1 MPGRQISTTPCP
13 HDFHFP
19 TFSQST
25 KGVVFAC
32 FGLRQSEEVARRMLG
47 RLGDPPKAPKM
58 ISLNHALRRVP
69 VRLSLAL
76 ALLLHLHTA
85 LLPAATLF
93 WDSDG
98 TAGGATGGTGT
109 WNTSAL
115 LWNNAGAMT
124 AWDNSAGNV
133 ASFGGTAG
141 IVTLGAPVT
150 TTGLTF
156 TSSGYT
162 ITSTEENPYVLSL
175 GGLINVTTAG
185 HSAIVASDIAF
196 TLASGVAG
204 AGNTTLAADYDINGG
219 GFTFGKSGTGTLT
232 MASNLTNGGGLTV
245 SGGVMNLTGSYVLNT
260 YGAGLTVSSGTFNVS
275 GTLGSAAVAFGQSA
289 FSGNSVT
296 NFSGNAYISGA
307 SSTFRVGESTN
318 ATVNITAGTVTVGAL
333 SGGLVLG
340 RSSASAQG
348 FMNISGGSLV
358 MSGNGVVRIGAG
370 YTNAENSG
378 ASVLTISG
386 TGHFNAGTTT
396 GTIQLGSGLAGN
408 TNSTGTIHLNGG
420 TLSTLRSIMGGTV
433 GASIFNFNGGTLKA
447 TGATMT
453 LATSLTTVNVR
464 DGGGIID
471 TSGFNVSI
479 SKALTHSSIEGDAA
493 IDGGLTKSGAGVLTF
508 AGADANTYTG
518 ITRVYGGE
526 LALSKTAGVNAIAGD
541 IIVGDGTSTAL
552 LRLINADQIAN
563 TSVITLQGLDANAGV
578 FRLNGKNETIG
589 GLASVNG
596 EGIVENESATAA
608 VLTLNNT
615 GTQSYSGIL
624 RNGSLA
630 GTLSLVKTG
639 TGTQILATATTFT
652 GSTTINAGTLKF
664 GVNNALNSTTPLV
677 LAAAGGQATLSLD
690 GHSWATGAIT
700 IYNATSTSTSQ
711 AVIDL
716 GEGGLLALGAT
727 TVTVNNDNNP
737 LGATITGGTIDF
749 GATSRT
755 FAIADSS
762 NAIADLTIA
771 SNIITGAGSI
781 GLTKTG
787 AGTLRLSGTVNLNG
801 AITVSGGVLEIA
813 GTTSHPPA
821 TFNTTVGS
829 TTTPAVLRIVDGGNY
844 TTGTLSL
851 GNGTTFKG
859 GTLVMTGGVLTVN
872 PTSTQS
878 GVLLGSAGYG
888 GLFLSGGT
896 INTKRVDSGDGT
908 TDAAISILRVDGG
921 TLNTSRY
928 IMTRNERWEFTV
940 TGGQVVR
947 SNEGIALAF
956 RSGATAA
963 TATTTAQGVMT
974 VAGGVVDNGLLTL
987 TFGQQNDASA
997 QGTAHLNLNA
1007 GTFINNR
1014 INFYNNTGMA
1024 LQAFVNFNGGL
1035 WRATQST
1042 ALIATAS
1049 TGGTG
1054 SIKTY
1059 VNGAFGNFAGGAVI
1073 DSNGFTPT
1081 LSNALLA
1088 PTGHGVTS
1096 ITITGGGSGYIGA
1109 PYVEIS
1115 GGGGTGA
1122 TAYATVD
1129 LDPASPNYGKV
1140 TGIVVTNPGRDYT
1153 STPTITLKGGG
1164 GTGAIVGIV
1173 STAENTS
1180 GGLTKLGMG
1189 TLILS
1194 GTEANTYTGMTSVNA
1209 GELHL
1214 SKTDGITAV
1223 AGDITVGTGSG
1234 AAILKLINSN
1244 QISNTSTITFNGT
1257 GANAGVFRLN
1267 NRSDTVGG
1275 LSSTGGAGIVENKSG
1290 VAGESTLTVNVTSGT
1305 RTFTGIIRNGDGTG
1319 TDGTLALTKTGAGTQ
1334 VLTANNTYTGATT
1347 ITEGTLQLGNGGAT
1361 GSVGTADID
1370 IGTQGTLAI
1379 NRSDQ
1384 YTLFNHI
1391 KGSGALAI
1399 NNAPTGTVIID
1410 SVDNTYSG
1418 GTRVNSGTLMLL
1430 NAYGT
1435 GTGGGNVTVEAGGK
1449 LAGNGYIT
1457 ANAGNSVTVRGSFSI
1472 GQVST
1477 FAEDFHIE
1485 TSGGGS
1491 FIVEEGGVLVF
1502 DITSG
1507 MGSGMLNAPEE
1518 ADMLYLKGNVVLQG
1532 GSILRVET
1540 PNALVDWALGDAWQ
1554 IIDWTSLGGTT
1565 RTGTFTYFELPELS
1579 NEYDWDVSQL
1589 YTAGI
1594 ISIGE
1599 AAAVP
1604 EPGRALLLAGAC
1616 AMMALRRR
1624 RISRQG

>member
-1 MPGRQISTTPCP
+1 
-13 HDFHFP
+13 
-19 TFSQST
+19 
-25 KGVVFAC
+25 
-32 FGLRQSEEVARRMLG
+32 
-47 RLGDPPKAPKM
+47 
-58 ISLNHALRRVP
+58 
-69 VRLSLAL
+69 
-76 ALLLHLHTA
+76 
-85 LLPAATLF
+85 
-93 WDSDG
+93 
-98 TAGGATGGTGT
+98 
-109 WNTSAL
+109 
-115 LWNNAGAMT
+115 
-124 AWDNSAGNV
+124 
-133 ASFGGTAG
+133 
-141 IVTLGAPVT
+141 
-150 TTGLTF
+150 
-156 TSSGYT
+156 
-162 ITSTEENPYVLSL
+162 
-175 GGLINVTTAG
+175 
-185 HSAIVASDIAF
+185 
-196 TLASGVAG
+196 
-204 AGNTTLAADYDINGG
+204 
-219 GFTFGKSGTGTLT
+219 
-232 MASNLTNGGGLTV
+232 
-245 SGGVMNLTGSYVLNT
+245 
-260 YGAGLTVSSGTFNVS
+260 
-275 GTLGSAAVAFGQSA
+275 
-289 FSGNSVT
+289 
-296 NFSGNAYISGA
+296 
-307 SSTFRVGESTN
+307 VGEGTN
-318 ATVNITAGTVTVGAL
+318 ATVNITAGTVTLGAA

-340 RSSASAQG
+340 RSTATAQG

-358 MSGNGVVRIGAG
+358 LSGNGNLVRIGAG

-408 TNSTGTIHLNGG
+408 TASTGTIHLNGG
-420 TLSTLRSIMGGTV
+420 TLSTLRTIMGGTV

-464 DGGGIID
+464 DGGGGID

-479 SKALTHSSIEGDAA
+479 LKGLTHSTIEGDAA
-493 IDGGLTKSGAGVLTF
+493 IDGGITKSGAGVLTF
-508 AGADANTYTG
+508 GGTEANTYTG
-518 ITRVYGGE
+518 VTRVYGGE

-541 IIVGDGTSTAL
+541 ITIGDGTTTAL
-552 LRLINADQIAN
+552 LRLVNADQIAN

-589 GLASVNG
+589 GLVSVNG
-596 EGIVENESATAA
+596 EGIVENESTTNA

-624 RNGSLA
+624 RNGSLS
-630 GTLSLVKTG
+630 GVLSLIKTG
-639 TGTQILATATTFT
+639 TGTQILASATTYT
-652 GSTTINAGTLKF
+652 GITTINAGTLKF

-690 GHSWATGAIT
+690 GHSWATGGIT

-716 GEGGLLALGAT
+716 GEDGLLTLGAA

-749 GATSRT
+749 GTTTRT

-762 NAIADLTIA
+762 NAIADLTIE
-771 SNIITGAGSI
+771 SDIITGAGSI
-781 GLTKTG
+781 GLIKTG
-787 AGTLRLSGTVNLNG
+787 AGTLRLSGTVSLNG
-801 AITVSGGVLEIA
+801 TVTLSTGVLEIA

-821 TFNTTVGS
+821 TFSTTVGS
-829 TTTPAVLRIVDGGNY
+829 ATGPAVLRIVNGGDY
-844 TTGTLSL
+844 TTGALNLGVGPTLKGASL
-851 GNGTTFKG
+851 
-859 GTLVMTGGVLTVN
+859 VVTGGVITMN

-878 GVLLGSAGYG
+878 GVLLGSTGYG
-888 GLFLSGGT
+888 GMFLSGGT

-908 TDAAISILRVDGG
+908 TEAAISILRVDGG

-928 IMTRNERWEFTV
+928 IMFRNERWEFTV

-956 RSGATAA
+956 RSGATVA
-963 TATTTAQGVMT
+963 TATATAQGAMT

-997 QGTAHLNLNA
+997 LGTAHLNLNA

-1014 INFYNNTGMA
+1014 INFYNNTGMS

-1035 WRATQST
+1035 WRVTQST
-1042 ALIATAS
+1042 ALISTVS

-1081 LSNALLA
+1081 ISNALLA
-1088 PTGHGVTS
+1088 PTGNGVTS
-1096 ITITGGGSGYIGA
+1096 ITVTGGGSGYIGA

-1129 LDPASPNYGKV
+1129 LDPSSPTYGQI

-1153 STPTITLKGGG
+1153 STPTIVLKGGG
-1164 GTGAIVGIV
+1164 GTGAIVGTV
-1173 STAENTS
+1173 STATNTS
-1180 GGLTKLGMG
+1180 GGLTKLGTG

-1194 GTEANTYTGMTSVNA
+1194 GTDANTYTGMTSVNA

-1214 SKTDGITAV
+1214 SKTDGVTAV

-1234 AAILKLINSN
+1234 SAILKLINSN
-1244 QISNTSTITFNGT
+1244 QISDTSAITFNGT

-1275 LSSTGGAGIVENKSG
+1275 LSSTGGAGIVENEFG
-1290 VAGESTLTVNVTSGT
+1290 VAGESTLTVNVTTGT
-1305 RTFTGIIRNGDGTG
+1305 KTFTGVIRNGDGTG
-1319 TDGTLALTKTGAGTQ
+1319 IDGTLALAKTGAGTQ

-1361 GSVGTADID
+1361 GSVGAADIE
-1370 IGTQGTLAI
+1370 IGAQGTLTI

-1384 YTLFNHI
+1384 YTLVNHI
-1391 KGSGALAI
+1391 KGSGSLAV
-1399 NNAPTGTVIID
+1399 NSPSTGTVVID
-1410 SVDNTYSG
+1410 SVGNTYSG

-1435 GTGGGNVTVEAGGK
+1435 GTGTGSVTVEAAGK

-1457 ANAGNSVTVRGSFSI
+1457 TSAGNSVVVRGTFSI
-1472 GQVST
+1472 GQMST
-1477 FAEDFHIE
+1477 YAEDFHVE
-1485 TSGGGS
+1485 TSGGGA
-1491 FIVEEGGVLVF
+1491 FLVEAGGVLVF

-1507 MGSGMLNAPEE
+1507 AGSGMLNAPEE
-1518 ADMLYLKGNVVLQG
+1518 ADMLYLSGNVVLQT
-1532 GSILRVET
+1532 GSTLRVDSLY
-1540 PNALVDWALGDAWQ
+1540 NLADWALGDAWQ
-1554 IIDWTSLGGTT
+1554 IIDWTSLGVTT
-1565 RTGTFTYFELPELS
+1565 RTGTFSHLDLPELS
-1579 NEYDWDVSQL
+1579 TDLDWDVSQL
-1589 YTAGI
+1589 YSAGI

-1616 AMMALRRR
+1616 VMMILRRR
-1624 RISRQG
+1624 RR